1 MKNNPFVLYFKVM
14 LKFWIRVRDS
24 LEYLGLS
31 QKELAEQIQESYNT
45 LQSWISKDRLPN
57 AEQAVKIAATLQ
69 TSVEFL
75 VTGKSARNRV
85 AHAKTVKLLEAAIK
99 TLKDER

>member
-1 MKNNPFVLYFKVM
+1 M

-85 AHAKTVKLLEAAIK
+85 AHSKTVKLLEVALK

>member
-69 TSVEFL
+69 TSVEFI
-75 VTGKSARNRV
+75 VT
-85 AHAKTVKLLEAAIK
+85 
-99 TLKDER
+99 

>member
-1 MKNNPFVLYFKVM
+1 M
-14 LKFWIRVRDS
+14 LKFWIRVRDN

-31 QKELAEQIQESYNT
+31 QKELAEQIHESYNT

-85 AHAKTVKLLEAAIK
+85 AHAKTVKLLEVALK

>member
-1 MKNNPFVLYFKVM
+1 M

-31 QKELAEQIQESYNT
+31 QKELAEQIHESYNT

-57 AEQAVKIAATLQ
+57 AEQAVKIAETLQ

-75 VTGKSARNRV
+75 VTGKSARNRA
-85 AHAKTVKLLEAAIK
+85 AHARTVKLLEAALK
-99 TLKDER
+99 TLKDERIS

>member
-1 MKNNPFVLYFKVM
+1 M
-14 LKFWIRVRDS
+14 LDFWIRVRDR
-24 LEYLGLS
+24 LDYLGFS
-31 QKELAEQIQESYNT
+31 QKELAERIQESYNT

-57 AEQAVKIAATLQ
+57 AKQAVNIATELQ

-75 VTGKSARNRV
+75 VTGNNVRNR
-85 AHAKTVKLLEAAIK
+85 AIYAKTVQLLETALR

>member
-1 MKNNPFVLYFKVM
+1 M

-24 LEYLGLS
+24 LDYLGLS

-85 AHAKTVKLLEAAIK
+85 AHAKTVKLLETALK